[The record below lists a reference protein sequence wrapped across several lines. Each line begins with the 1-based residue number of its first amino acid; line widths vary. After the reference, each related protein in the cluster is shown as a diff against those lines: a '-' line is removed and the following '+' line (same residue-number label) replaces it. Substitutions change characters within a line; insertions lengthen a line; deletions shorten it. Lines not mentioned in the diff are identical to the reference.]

1 MTTGARSLG
10 AWRRRVHW
18 ARLRAFAAVTVEQG
32 EEVPYNSRMAG
43 QTAAHGSEAEIP
55 AALAGELGGV
65 QFALLFGSF
74 GTPYF
79 SGQSD
84 VDVAVQF
91 PQPLSL
97 SARVKLVAALEAA
110 IARNVDLVDL
120 RATDPILALQV
131 LSSGRPLVT
140 NDTRAYHQFAVR
152 TLSEY
157 MDLKLDRRPVEEALV
172 QGGVR

>member
-1 MTTGARSLG
+1 MAR
-10 AWRRRVHW
+10 
-18 ARLRAFAAVTVEQG
+18 
-32 EEVPYNSRMAG
+32 
-43 QTAAHGSEAEIP
+43 QTSAHGSEAEIP
-55 AALAGELGGV
+55 AALARELGGV

-97 SARVKLVAALEAA
+97 SARAKRVAALEAA

-131 LSSGRPLVT
+131 LSSGRPLLT
-140 NDTRAYHQFAVR
+140 NDTKAYHQFAVR
-152 TLSEY
+152 T
-157 MDLKLDRRPVEEALV
+157 
-172 QGGVR
+172 